1 MENDIV
7 VDEMMHGVT
16 NCMMGSGTGR
26 CLQMTEAGG
35 LGEGWSD
42 TMAKYVS
49 LSVCV
54 VLLRMK
60 YLHIYVARWVVQNSA
75 KVEDFVMGQYI
86 LGMAQGIRTY
96 PYSTNAYVLF
106 PISAPPTSLTGT
118 ICRTTNPLCYSNLT
132 TLNEV
137 HAIGEVWANMLHNVY
152 TALVDAHGFLTT
164 ALMDLTGEQG
174 NVVFMHLMISA
185 LLLQPCNP
193 TCMYTSL
200 FTHTHTPNT
209 GTLSILVLTFFC
221 FVFFFQLFLHVMLGS
236 RLTSISTNMTRSTPK
251 LHCLLS
257 APPHNHRRTKSNPS
271 KLDSNTMRRM
281 VHY

>member
-1 MENDIV
+1 CKMYIWDSMKLRWDGAMENDIV

-42 TMAKYVS
+42 TMAK
-49 LSVCV
+49 
-54 VLLRMK
+54 
-60 YLHIYVARWVVQNSA
+60 WVVQNSA

-193 TCMYTSL
+193 TFVSACDAWIQADLNQYQHDPINPETTLPAVSPTPQSQADKIQSL
-200 FTHTHTPNT
+200 
-209 GTLSILVLTFFC
+209 
-221 FVFFFQLFLHVMLGS
+221 
-236 RLTSISTNMTRSTPK
+236 K
-251 LHCLLS
+251 
-257 APPHNHRRTKSNPS
+257 A
-271 KLDSNTMRRM
+271 
-281 VHY
+281 